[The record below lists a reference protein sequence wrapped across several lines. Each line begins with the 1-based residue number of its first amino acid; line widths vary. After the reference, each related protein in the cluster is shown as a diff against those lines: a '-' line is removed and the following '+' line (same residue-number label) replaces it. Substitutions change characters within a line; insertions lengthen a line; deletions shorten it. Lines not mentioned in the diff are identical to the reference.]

1 MSMKKTAKLIGR
13 KQWKY
18 FVRWLYESTF
28 RSEPRIVTLPVTTTL
43 PPSDAV
49 GAAKTRY
56 EAYRAKL
63 ICMTKEET
71 P

>member
-1 MSMKKTAKLIGR
+1 MKKPARLIGR

-28 RSEPRIVTLPVTTTL
+28 RSEPRIQMIPVTSTL
-43 PPSDAV
+43 PPSDAI
-49 GAAKTRY
+49 GEARTRY
-56 EAYRAKL
+56 MNYRSDL
-63 ICMTKEET
+63 VEMTRLEG